1 MFCLKK
7 KKWSQAKLCCI
18 NDVFLKM
25 NLKQV
30 LLNIWNVLLPKRL
43 VLVFVISGQQCL
55 SCKQRSF
62 DLPTLNLKVSNVVV
76 GEVTWGGP
84 HLYWKGNQWLIPS
97 CHALL
102 RDTLLI
108 PGLVFPWSYHM
119 SHPFNHFVFPQGCCE
134 KVCHELPCMS

>member
-1 MFCLKK
+1 M
-7 KKWSQAKLCCI
+7 
-18 NDVFLKM
+18 
-25 NLKQV
+25 
-30 LLNIWNVLLPKRL
+30 
-43 VLVFVISGQQCL
+43 LVFFISGQQC
-55 SCKQRSF
+55 
-62 DLPTLNLKVSNVVV
+62 LPTLNLKVSNV

-84 HLYWKGNQWLIPS
+84 HLYWKDNQWLIPS
-97 CHALL
+97 CHALQ